1 MTEISLAFKYAPLL
15 LLSTFCSNGNQQFYT
30 NFTQGYC
37 RRNKEKRM
45 SNYILL
51 LKLFE
56 PLNLIRAKP
65 FREPSTEKLDPRKKS
80 EKNGQSQN

>member
-1 MTEISLAFKYAPLL
+1 MTEISSAFKDAPLS
-15 LLSTFCSNGNQQFYT
+15 LLSIFFSNGSQQFYL
-30 NFTQGYC
+30 NSTQGYC
-37 RRNKEKRM
+37 RENKENRM

-51 LKLFE
+51 LKFFE

-65 FREPSTEKLDPRKKS
+65 FREPSTEKLDPRKKR

>member
-1 MTEISLAFKYAPLL
+1 
-15 LLSTFCSNGNQQFYT
+15 
-30 NFTQGYC
+30 
-37 RRNKEKRM
+37 M

-51 LKLFE
+51 LKFFK

-65 FREPSTEKLDPRKKS
+65 FREPSTEKLDPRKKR